1 MSPLHKKKKT
11 DELIPLQRCELHLL
25 EEHIRDTPRQGAAP
39 CTRSKS
45 MYYGRRRAGGV
56 RAGRER
62 KEERDES
69 RRLANRRR
77 KAGVYDV
84 LGSTNTSLTLR
95 LAADHVKSTVVLNDA
110 SGGE

>member
-1 MSPLHKKKKT
+1 MKAGVWRIA
-11 DELIPLQRCELHLL
+11 DE
-25 EEHIRDTPRQGAAP
+25 
-39 CTRSKS
+39 
-45 MYYGRRRAGGV
+45 RRASTMFWD
-56 RAGRER
+56 GRER

-77 KAGVYDV
+77 KAGVYNV